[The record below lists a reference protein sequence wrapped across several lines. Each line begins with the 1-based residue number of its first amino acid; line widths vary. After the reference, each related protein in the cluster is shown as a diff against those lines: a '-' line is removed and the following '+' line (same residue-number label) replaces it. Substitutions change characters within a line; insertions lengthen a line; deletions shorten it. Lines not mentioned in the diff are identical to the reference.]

1 ACTVA
6 VFIDRLKVR
15 KTGALRATSTAAFA
29 GSVFVITGARHPVVN
44 VHGFGTGPAMSGSPV
59 VSRPPTWMV
68 YGVQSAKGVVWLAV
82 RVLFPLDQVNVKAST
97 GLEVRVT
104 VVVFIVSLNATTM
117 F

>member
-1 ACTVA
+1 
-6 VFIDRLKVR
+6 
-15 KTGALRATSTAAFA
+15 
-29 GSVFVITGARHPVVN
+29 
-44 VHGFGTGPAMSGSPV
+44 MSGSPV

-104 VVVFIVSLNATTM
+104 VVVFIGSLNATTM
-117 F
+117 FAVVATPVAAFAGFVDRICGLMPTVRNLHGFGTGPATRRFAAVSCPAMSAV